1 MGFEKP
7 AIDVSVYQGTIDW
20 AQVKSA
26 GIYAAVIRA
35 GYGRYAKQEDLRFA
49 ENYADAQAAGL
60 PVGVYWF
67 SYAHTPEEA
76 VQEAQICLQVLAGRR
91 LQMPLYFDQEEN
103 DIPTANRTAC
113 AVAFLD
119 YIRAHSSYV
128 PGYYSYTAYFASV
141 DIPTIQAHADTIWL
155 ADYRANYNKDIPRDM
170 HQYTSSGTVAGI
182 TGRVDCNNLF
192 REFPGELDKED
203 KPMSFEPITGK
214 VLRCTSAENPKCETF
229 SAPDINA
236 SLGVLELNEIYPIT
250 AKGNTIQLANMTGTW
265 YKIIADGAEVYC
277 LELPDGRCVVEDAPA
292 VETPA
297 VDLTE
302 VLAALGRIEATQ
314 ATHGKQL
321 AELLSGNNLIQDK
334 LTATGA
340 ALAGK

>member
-1 MGFEKP
+1 MPFE
-7 AIDVSVYQGTIDW
+7 ARVVDVSVYQGTIDW
-20 AQVKSA
+20 AQVKAA

-60 PVGVYWF
+60 PVGMYWF

-76 VQEAQICLQVLAGRR
+76 VQEAQICLQVLAGRG

-103 DIPTANRTAC
+103 DIPAANRTAC

-119 YIRAHSSYV
+119 YIRANSPYM

-155 ADYRANYNKDIPRDM
+155 ADYRASYNKTIPRDM

-182 TGRVDCNNLF
+182 AGRVDCNNLF
-192 REFPGELDKED
+192 RDFPRELSDKED
-203 KPMSFEPITGK
+203 KPMYTSNTLRIGPASAGDLKTLTALAESLAVTVLQEGDCLIIGPMSAGDITTISGRALALGLPCEDYTAPAQEPEEP
-214 VLRCTSAENPKCETF
+214 A
-229 SAPDINA
+229 
-236 SLGVLELNEIYPIT
+236 
-250 AKGNTIQLANMTGTW
+250 
-265 YKIIADGAEVYC
+265 
-277 LELPDGRCVVEDAPA
+277 EDAPA

-302 VLAALGRIEATQ
+302 VLAALARIETAQSRIETNQ
-314 ATHGKQL
+314 AAQGKQL
-321 AELLSGNNLIQDK
+321 TALQDK

-340 ALAGK
+340 ALAK

>member
-1 MGFEKP
+1 MPFE
-7 AIDVSVYQGTIDW
+7 ARVVDVSVYQGTIDW
-20 AQVKSA
+20 AQVKAA

-76 VQEAQICLQVLAGRR
+76 VLEAQICLQVLAGRG

-119 YIRAHSSYV
+119 YIRANSPYM

-192 REFPGELDKED
+192 RDFPRELSDKED
-203 KPMSFEPITGK
+203 KPMYTSDTLRIGPASAGDLKTLTALAESLAVTVLQEGDCLIIGPMSAGDITTISGRALALGLPCEDYATPAQEP
-214 VLRCTSAENPKCETF
+214 EQP
-229 SAPDINA
+229 
-236 SLGVLELNEIYPIT
+236 
-250 AKGNTIQLANMTGTW
+250 
-265 YKIIADGAEVYC
+265 
-277 LELPDGRCVVEDAPA
+277 DAPA
-292 VETPA
+292 EEPTTDDG
-297 VDLTE
+297 DLMAALAE
-302 VLAALGRIEATQ
+302 ALAALGRIEAAQT
-314 ATHGKQL
+314 ALGTRLTELHAGI
-321 AELLSGNNLIQDK
+321 ELLQDK
-334 LTATGA
+334 LTAAGA
-340 ALAGK
+340 ALVGE